1 VEPCCGSPLQHG
13 ALITYFIHVVTVSN
27 AGLRKADGLPKIAKI
42 NQVTSDSDIV
52 YSPESGREIP
62 KTASNIGY
70 SRA

>member
-1 VEPCCGSPLQHG
+1 M
-13 ALITYFIHVVTVSN
+13 
-27 AGLRKADGLPKIAKI
+27 ADGLSKIAKI